1 MQFPSPE
8 QLVTPARRL
17 CPKRKRQDRA
27 WKARSKVS
35 ANISKDFPWEI
46 VLSFLRNHKR
56 SMILLQMVDRN
67 LRRVITTDHKY
78 WLRIFKW
85 HLSNK
90 AYCVQEVKDPLYP
103 CLRLWKSG
111 LHGVPV
117 HNGILRGDPDDA
129 ALGFGF
135 DEAFTSYVRRAFAL
149 TYGTRCGMCGN
160 RYRHEVYWSLRMRV
174 CRLCVEANTVSSE
187 ELYHKYGVDYS
198 DLLMQVAGRVFMFQ
212 VANTGKDDRV
222 GLHCMRV
229 ADLRNRAF
237 TYLFWVPH
245 LSKLIDLPALCQQ
258 QLLRKEAAAV
268 LSAALQ
274 QRWILGQRQHF
285 ALTDKKRAIDC
296 LVLRL
301 KRNERSR
308 LVQHNNRFF
317 GWPPYVVGGPY
328 WAGFSTAIAHCG
340 KCKFTARNAE
350 PLPCYF
356 RLLETAADCV
366 V

>member
-1 MQFPSPE
+1 MQLVSV
-8 QLVTPARRL
+8 VTPARRL
-17 CPKRKRQDRA
+17 CPKRRKQDRV
-27 WKARSKVS
+27 WKSRSKVS
-35 ANISKDFPWEI
+35 AGVSKDFPWET
-46 VLSFLRNHKR
+46 VLSFLRDHKR

-67 LRRVITTDHKY
+67 LRGLIANDHGY
-78 WLRIFKW
+78 WLKIFRW

-90 AYCVQEVKDPLYP
+90 AFCVQEVKDPLYP

-117 HNGILRGDPDDA
+117 HMGVLRGDSDDA

-135 DEAFTSYVRRAFAL
+135 DEAFTSYVRRAFAI

-160 RYRHEVYWSLRMRV
+160 RYRHEPYWSLRMRV

-198 DLLMQVAGRVFMFQ
+198 DLLVQVVGKVFVFQ
-212 VANTGKDDRV
+212 AANTGKDDRV
-222 GLHCMRV
+222 GLHCMGI

-245 LSKLIDLPALCQQ
+245 LSKLIDLPSLCQQ
-258 QLLRKEAAAV
+258 QTARKEAAAV
-268 LSAALQ
+268 LSGALRR
-274 QRWILGQRQHF
+274 RWILGQRQHF
-285 ALTDKKRAIDC
+285 ALQDKNRAIDC

-301 KRNERSR
+301 KRNERNH
-308 LVQHNNRFF
+308 LTQHNSRYF
-317 GWPPYVVGGPY
+317 GPPFVVGGPY
-328 WAGFSTAIAHCG
+328 WAFNCRAHSG
-340 KCKFTARNAE
+340 KCKFTARNGQA
-350 PLPCYF
+350 LPAYF
-356 RLLETAADCV
+356 RMLETAADCV